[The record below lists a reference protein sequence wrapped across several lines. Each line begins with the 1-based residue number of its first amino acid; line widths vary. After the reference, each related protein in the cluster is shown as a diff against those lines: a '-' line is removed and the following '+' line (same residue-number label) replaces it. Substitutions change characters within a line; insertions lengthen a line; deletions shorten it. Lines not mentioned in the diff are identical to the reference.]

1 MVCGILFVEQKGL
14 RKMDGFLQLM
24 LIKVIFFL
32 PLLTILVA
40 SLVIMLIVIK
50 TKKMSPLAKFSLV
63 VIFGLIS
70 LLMVYGMIFVVVFGY
85 NS

>member
-1 MVCGILFVEQKGL
+1 
-14 RKMDGFLQLM
+14 MDGFLQLM
-24 LIKVIFFL
+24 LLKVIFFL
-32 PLLTILVA
+32 LLLTILVA

-50 TKKMSPLAKFSLV
+50 TKKMSPLAKFALV

>member
-1 MVCGILFVEQKGL
+1 
-14 RKMDGFLQLM
+14 MDGFLQLM
-24 LIKVIFFL
+24 LLKVIFFL

-40 SLVIMLIVIK
+40 SLAIMLIVIK
-50 TKKMSPLAKFSLV
+50 NKKMSSLAKIGLV

-70 LLMVYGMIFVVVFGY
+70 LLMVYGMIFVVIFGY

>member
-1 MVCGILFVEQKGL
+1 
-14 RKMDGFLQLM
+14 MDGFLQLM

-50 TKKMSPLAKFSLV
+50 TKKMSPLAKFALV

>member
-1 MVCGILFVEQKGL
+1 
-14 RKMDGFLQLM
+14 MDGFLQLM
-24 LIKVIFFL
+24 LLKVIFFL

-40 SLVIMLIVIK
+40 SLVIMLVVIK
-50 TKKMSPLAKFSLV
+50 TKKMSPLAKFALV

-70 LLMVYGMIFVVVFGY
+70 LLMVYGMIFEVVFGY

>member
-1 MVCGILFVEQKGL
+1 
-14 RKMDGFLQLM
+14 MDVFLQLILLK
-24 LIKVIFFL
+24 LILFL

-40 SLVIMLIVIK
+40 SLVIMIIVVK
-50 TKKMSPLAKFSLV
+50 TKKMSSLAKLGFV
-63 VIFGLIS
+63 VIFSLIS

>member
-1 MVCGILFVEQKGL
+1 
-14 RKMDGFLQLM
+14 MDGFLQLM
-24 LIKVIFFL
+24 LLKVIFFL

-50 TKKMSPLAKFSLV
+50 TKKMSSLAKVGLV

-70 LLMVYGMIFVVVFGY
+70 LLMVYGMIFVVIFGY
-85 NS
+85 NY

>member
-1 MVCGILFVEQKGL
+1 
-14 RKMDGFLQLM
+14 MDGFLQLM
-24 LIKVIFFL
+24 LLKVIFFL

-50 TKKMSPLAKFSLV
+50 TKKMSPLAKFALV

>member
-1 MVCGILFVEQKGL
+1 
-14 RKMDGFLQLM
+14 MDGFLQLM

-50 TKKMSPLAKFSLV
+50 TKKMSPLAKFALV

-70 LLMVYGMIFVVVFGY
+70 LLLGYGMRFVVVFGY
-85 NS
+85 NY

>member
-1 MVCGILFVEQKGL
+1 MVCGILFVEQKGP

-50 TKKMSPLAKFSLV
+50 TKKMSPLAKFALV

>member
-1 MVCGILFVEQKGL
+1 
-14 RKMDGFLQLM
+14 MDGFLQLM
-24 LIKVIFFL
+24 LLKVIFFL

-50 TKKMSPLAKFSLV
+50 TKKMSSLAKVGLA

-70 LLMVYGMIFVVVFGY
+70 LLMVYGMIFVVIFGY

>member
-1 MVCGILFVEQKGL
+1 
-14 RKMDGFLQLM
+14 MDGFLQLM

-40 SLVIMLIVIK
+40 SLVIMLVVIK
-50 TKKMSPLAKFSLV
+50 TKKMSPLAKFALV

>member
-1 MVCGILFVEQKGL
+1 
-14 RKMDGFLQLM
+14 MDGFLQLM
-24 LIKVIFFL
+24 LLKVIFFL

-50 TKKMSPLAKFSLV
+50 TKKMSSLAKVGHV

-70 LLMVYGMIFVVVFGY
+70 LLMVYGMIFVVIFGY

>member
-1 MVCGILFVEQKGL
+1 
-14 RKMDGFLQLM
+14 MDGFLQLM
-24 LIKVIFFL
+24 LLKVIFFL

-40 SLVIMLIVIK
+40 SLAIMLIVIK
-50 TKKMSPLAKFSLV
+50 TKKMSSLAKVGLV

-70 LLMVYGMIFVVVFGY
+70 LLMVYGMIFVVIFGY

>member
-1 MVCGILFVEQKGL
+1 
-14 RKMDGFLQLM
+14 MDGFLQLM

-40 SLVIMLIVIK
+40 SLVIMFIVIK
-50 TKKMSPLAKFSLV
+50 TKKMSPLAKFALV

>member
-1 MVCGILFVEQKGL
+1 
-14 RKMDGFLQLM
+14 MDGFLQLI
-24 LIKVIFFL
+24 LLKVIFFL

-40 SLVIMLIVIK
+40 SLAIMLIVIK
-50 TKKMSPLAKFSLV
+50 TKKMSSLAKVGLV

-70 LLMVYGMIFVVVFGY
+70 LLMVYGMIFVIIFGY

>member
-1 MVCGILFVEQKGL
+1 
-14 RKMDGFLQLM
+14 MDGFLQLM
-24 LIKVIFFL
+24 LLKVIFFL

-40 SLVIMLIVIK
+40 SLAIMLIVIK
-50 TKKMSPLAKFSLV
+50 TKKMSSLAKVGLV

-70 LLMVYGMIFVVVFGY
+70 LLMVYGMIFIVIFGY